1 MSKNL
6 QLKEFTRIIS
16 VICDF
21 YPILL
26 SLSKMQP
33 RVGEV
38 TMIII
43 FSAEGCIAESNVVVI
58 FDRLRS
64 DVFGAKQRLFLTSS
78 VLFGIYLCWNKMN
91 LFAFIMF

>member
-6 QLKEFTRIIS
+6 QVKEFTRIIS

-21 YPILL
+21 YTILL

-38 TMIII
+38 TMII
-43 FSAEGCIAESNVVVI
+43 FNAEDCIAESNVVVI
-58 FDRLRS
+58 FDRLR
-64 DVFGAKQRLFLTSS
+64 
-78 VLFGIYLCWNKMN
+78 
-91 LFAFIMF
+91 